1 MDVFQ
6 IFAILLVCLL
16 SWLIVKFITKV
27 FIKIVLVILILTI
40 SFVSYF
46 HFTKKNIF
54 DTMNELYCA
63 DNNSNE
69 LKCKCFVLNINKD
82 LEESF
87 SKSKVDSIKNNTLK
101 SMTYFIKSYENKK
114 DKIKV
119 CFEENGVAGGIVEEI
134 KVDLIKKTSNFFDFK
149 D

>member
-1 MDVFQ
+1 MDIFQ
-6 IFAILLVCLL
+6 IFAILLVCFL
-16 SWLIVKFITKV
+16 SWLIIKFITKV
-27 FIKIVLVILILTI
+27 FIKIVLVFLILSI

-54 DTMNELYCA
+54 DTMNELYCS

-114 DKIKV
+114 DDIKF
-119 CFEENGVAGGIVEEI
+119 CFEENGVTGGIVEEI
-134 KVDLIKKTSNFFDFK
+134 KVDLIKKTSSFFDFK